1 MSLWY
6 DVTHTHTHSGDLVL
20 FSANIKWSAHALH
33 ILPLN
38 WPLRLCVCGC
48 VRDAERCRGIKYN
61 YRDVCIWVAPPSL
74 SLQNLHTYLIC
85 FLTAPFS
92 PLFLHLPLCVH
103 LASKHSRGS
112 KWEWTAN
119 TVYTMAYSV
128 RTQTYTA
135 WHCKIW
141 SGAEKWENKWEEKMV
156 DNWQSRTEEAK
167 VLKEEC

>member
-20 FSANIKWSAHALH
+20 FSANVKWSAHALH

-92 PLFLHLPLCVH
+92 PLFLHLPLWPLNTAEGANESGLPIQCTLWPIVCTH
-103 LASKHSRGS
+103 KHTLHGTARFGVEQKNEKTNERK
-112 KWEWTAN
+112 KW
-119 TVYTMAYSV
+119 
-128 RTQTYTA
+128 
-135 WHCKIW
+135 
-141 SGAEKWENKWEEKMV
+141 
-156 DNWQSRTEEAK
+156 
-167 VLKEEC
+167 